1 VVDMPTIT
9 LSVPENLKREMEQFR
24 EINWSEVSREAIS
37 EKIKK
42 LELLKVLDKLASKSE
57 LTDKDC
63 LELGK
68 KVNKNMLKKLKD
80 KGLI

>member
-1 VVDMPTIT
+1 MPTIT
-9 LSVPENLKREMEQFR
+9 LSVPENLKREMKQFR

-68 KVNKNMLKKLKD
+68 KVNNNMLKKLKD

>member
-1 VVDMPTIT
+1 MPTIT
-9 LSVPENLKREMEQFR
+9 LSVPENLKREMKQFR

>member
-1 VVDMPTIT
+1 MPTIT

-68 KVNKNMLKKLKD
+68 KVNKNILKKLKD
-80 KGLI
+80 RGLI

>member
-1 VVDMPTIT
+1 MPTIT
-9 LSVPENLKREMEQFR
+9 LSVPQNLKKEMEQFR
-24 EINWSEVSREAIS
+24 EINWSEVSRVAIS

-42 LELLKVLDKLASKSE
+42 LELLKALDKLASKSE

-63 LELGK
+63 LELGRK
-68 KVNKNMLKKLKD
+68 INKNILKKLKD